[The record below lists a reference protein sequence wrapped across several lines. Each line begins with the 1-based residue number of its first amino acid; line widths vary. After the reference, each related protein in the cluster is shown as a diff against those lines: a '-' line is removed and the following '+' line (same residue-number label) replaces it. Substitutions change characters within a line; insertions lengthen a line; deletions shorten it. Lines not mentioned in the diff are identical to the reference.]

1 MLQVDDNGPKIKKEK
16 LESMRKALQESIKAE
31 GLGLG
36 LTIIL
41 GISEKY
47 DGAVEFE
54 QREPQGIRVTVS
66 FQKRE

>member
-1 MLQVDDNGPKIKKEK
+1 
-16 LESMRKALQESIKAE
+16 MRKALQESIKAE